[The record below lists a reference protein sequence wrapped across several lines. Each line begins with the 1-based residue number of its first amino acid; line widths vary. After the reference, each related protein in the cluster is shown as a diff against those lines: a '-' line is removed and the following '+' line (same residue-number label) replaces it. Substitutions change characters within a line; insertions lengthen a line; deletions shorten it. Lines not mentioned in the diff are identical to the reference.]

1 MSWTIDHMFL
11 IFCILL
17 LPVDGVEV
25 PKCCP
30 QGYLWLQNCT
40 SSNNSLV
47 NPYLPENGQESI
59 HQPLDCGIQGSYY
72 LDPLLYP
79 KSDAYQLLEN
89 SSLFLN
95 ASEIVLSP
103 QQYCMELINSTGKV
117 QPVLCFAEEAE
128 TVDRNE
134 NTYGIYSF
142 GMIISIPF
150 LLVTFIVYLLER
162 DLQTLHGRC
171 MTNHVFALLMS
182 YVCLGYLQQFT
193 TSLSESA
200 CTFLGFSVQYFFLA
214 TFFWLNVMCIDIY
227 WAFSSVRT
235 RGGRPGG
242 DLRKLLLYSLYAWGM
257 PLLILLATVAVDFSD
272 AVPKMSP
279 FKPNV
284 GTNKCFFEGRSAA
297 YLYFYGPMALLIC
310 ANMVLFGVTAY
321 RIWSTSRETAALN
334 RGDSRR
340 HSDKQEN
347 ERFKLYVKLF
357 LVMGI
362 NWAAELISFIVGEGV
377 PHYLWYV
384 TDLTNTLQGVF
395 IFIIFVWKRRVRF
408 ALKTALCN
416 KFTRGSTSSTIS
428 RKTISSR
435 L

>member
-1 MSWTIDHMFL
+1 MNLWCSNFFL
-11 IFCILL
+11 ILL
-17 LPVDGVEV
+17 LTSINFCDSFNLR
-25 PKCCP
+25 KCCP
-30 QGYLWLQNCT
+30 NDQAFNLDGVCINLIQNFT
-40 SSNNSLV
+40 
-47 NPYLPENGQESI
+47 LPEAFQNQSKHIDRILPDHKPSCEVFLLTPEDNYTIISTGQLI
-59 HQPLDCGIQGSYY
+59 LDSVVFELDRYCIEYIDDYY
-72 LDPLLYP
+72 DIALPLLCFQN
-79 KSDAYQLLEN
+79 SQDSLAFLLY
-89 SSLFLN
+89 SSGYFISSIFLTLTL
-95 ASEIVLSP
+95 IIYLVFPQLSP
-103 QQYCMELINSTGKV
+103 FKGKLTISYLFTILIAFICTAIV
-117 QPVLCFAEEAE
+117 QSIKIRHVLLCKIF
-128 TVDRNE
+128 
-134 NTYGIYSF
+134 S
-142 GMIISIPF
+142 
-150 LLVTFIVYLLER
+150 
-162 DLQTLHGRC
+162 
-171 MTNHVFALLMS
+171 
-182 YVCLGYLQQFT
+182 
-193 TSLSESA
+193 
-200 CTFLGFSVQYFFLA
+200 FSVQYFFLA